1 MKSKLPW
8 ILSFVTVAPV
18 AFGEPVSDFSLED
31 ANPASVRFESPVSP
45 RDYLLQVTGFYFGTA
60 TT

>member
-8 ILSFVTVAPV
+8 ILPLVALPPA

-31 ANPASVRFESPVSP
+31 TNPASVRFESPVSP

-60 TT
+60 TS